1 VKNTLFWRLFW
12 AFVGT
17 LIMTVLVLSF
27 TMVALLRAER
37 QSAYEAEVRMQAR
50 DVAGLMQMQDT
61 ASLWRLD
68 PKTGSTVQWKIEEI
82 RQNYG
87 AEVWLV
93 SMNGS

>member
-37 QSAYEAEVRMQAR
+37 QSAYEAEVRLQAR
-50 DVAGLMQMQDT
+50 DVAGMMQMQVNPPG
-61 ASLWRLD
+61 D
-68 PKTGSTVQWKIEEI
+68 PQ
-82 RQNYG
+82 
-87 AEVWLV
+87 
-93 SMNGS
+93 